1 MYVQFMFMY
10 INLTPEKIRQIMI
23 LKAASSESFSNQSQ
37 ASSKYGQQDLK
48 INILSCLRFS
58 ALHKTFIVL

>member
-1 MYVQFMFMY
+1 MYVQFMFMS

-37 ASSKYGQQDLK
+37 ASSKYGNG
-48 INILSCLRFS
+48 I
-58 ALHKTFIVL
+58 